1 MRLPSFLALAA
12 ASALLLPMGANAG
25 QLPADYQASCVA
37 QAQKQGL
44 TQDKAQMHCKCAGDV
59 LEKNLSDKEIKD
71 LDTLQDGVDASVMKR
86 AQEKVAAVCGPK
98 K

>member
-1 MRLPSFLALAA
+1 MRLQSFLALAA
-12 ASALLLPMGANAG
+12 ASALLLPLGATAAK
-25 QLPADYQASCVA
+25 LPADYQASCVA

-44 TQDKAQMHCKCAGDV
+44 AMDKAEQHCKCAGDV

-71 LDTLQDGVDASVMKR
+71 LDTLQDGVDAAVMKR